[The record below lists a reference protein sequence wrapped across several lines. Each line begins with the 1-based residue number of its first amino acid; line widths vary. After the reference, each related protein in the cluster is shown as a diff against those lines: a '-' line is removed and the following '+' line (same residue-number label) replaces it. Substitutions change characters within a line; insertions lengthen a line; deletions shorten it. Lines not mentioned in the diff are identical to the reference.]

1 MSDPHHSAPDDQRE
15 VVAFLRDPATH
26 GGRDVLV
33 RETHG
38 AVVVL
43 VGEDA
48 WKIKRAITYPYMDLS
63 TPAARRAM
71 CEAEVAA
78 NRPFAADLYRGV
90 VPIVRRPDGT
100 LALGGDGDPVE
111 WAVHMRRFSET
122 ALLSHIVAAGRLD
135 QGLADRIADAI
146 AGAHAAA
153 PVHREVDW
161 AARLRQT
168 IDAVLG
174 SFDGDTLLAGLAADL
189 RTLIAAA
196 LQRHHDRLMA
206 RSETAWVRR
215 CHGDLH
221 LDNVVVRD
229 ATPCLF
235 DALEFDPDIATTDVF
250 YDLAFL
256 LMDLRHRGCD
266 REANGICNRYL
277 WRRQQDDDIA
287 ALPLMPVYMAV
298 RAAIRAMANLQRSRL
313 LTPGAGGADRPR
325 TAARAYLD
333 TAQEIL
339 RTERPTDAPRLI
351 AIGGLSG
358 TGKSTLARRVAPA
371 LGPAPG
377 ALHLRSDLERKALAG
392 VEETERLAPSSYT
405 PQSSAAVY
413 AVLGAKAARA
423 LKAKHDV
430 VVDAVFAR
438 PEERAAIAAV
448 ARDAG
453 ASFLGIWLRA
463 PLPVLI
469 ERVSRRRGDASD
481 ADAAVVGAQARW
493 GATGAG
499 WLPLQ
504 ASEDP
509 DWLARRVRA
518 IITHVPV

>member
-1 MSDPHHSAPDDQRE
+1 MPGPHEPASGDQRE
-15 VVAFLRDPATH
+15 VVAFLSDPATH
-26 GGRDVLV
+26 GGRDVVV

-43 VGEDA
+43 AGEDA

-63 TPAARRAM
+63 TPDARRAM

-78 NRPFAADLYRGV
+78 NRPFAADLYLGV
-90 VPIVRRPDGT
+90 VVIVRQPDGT

-111 WAVHMRRFSET
+111 WAVHMRRFPET
-122 ALLSHIVAAGRLD
+122 ALLSNIIAAGRLD
-135 QGLADRIADAI
+135 QILADRVADAI
-146 AGAHAAA
+146 AHAHAAA

-174 SFDGDTLLAGLAADL
+174 AFGGDPVLAPLAADV
-189 RTLIAAA
+189 RDLITAA
-196 LQRHHDRLMA
+196 LQRHRDRLAA
-206 RSETAWVRR
+206 RSGTAWVRR

-221 LDNVVVRD
+221 LDNVVVCD
-229 ATPCLF
+229 GKPCLF
-235 DALEFDPDIATTDVF
+235 DALEFDPAIATTDVL

-256 LMDLRHRGCD
+256 LMDLRHRGRD
-266 REANGICNRYL
+266 LEANGICNRYL

-313 LTPGAGGADRPR
+313 LPAGEAGRAR
-325 TAARAYLD
+325 TVARAYLE
-333 TAQEIL
+333 TAQQIL
-339 RTERPTDAPRLI
+339 HTETPTDAPRLI

-371 LGPAPG
+371 LGSAPG

-423 LKAKHDV
+423 LKSGHDV

-438 PEERAAIAAV
+438 PAERAAIAAV

-453 ASFLGIWLRA
+453 ALFFGIWLRA

-469 ERVSRRRGDASD
+469 ERVSRRSGDASD
-481 ADAAVVGAQARW
+481 ADAAVVGAQAGW

-504 ASEDP
+504 AGSDP
-509 DWLARRVRA
+509 DGLARRVRA
-518 IITHVPV
+518 IIANVPV